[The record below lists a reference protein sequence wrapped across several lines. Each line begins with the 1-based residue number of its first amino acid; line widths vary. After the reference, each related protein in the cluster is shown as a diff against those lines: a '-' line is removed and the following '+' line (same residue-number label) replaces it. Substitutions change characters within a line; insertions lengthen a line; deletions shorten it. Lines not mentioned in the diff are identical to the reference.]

1 MSKKWK
7 IILIVLIGLFVLI
20 QVFPV
25 SKPESRADNP
35 ADLIASG
42 NVDPEIANMLK
53 TACYDCHSFETKYPW
68 YSHLAPVKW
77 LVIRDINEGRK
88 DLNFSDWMLMDPMAQ
103 LEMLDEIS
111 TEVMSGEMPM
121 KIYPLMHPEAKLS
134 DADRQK
140 ISDWTEAYAETLIQ

>member
-53 TACYDCHSFETKYPW
+53 TACYDCHSFETQYPW

-77 LVIRDINEGRK
+77 LVIRDINEGRE

-140 ISDWTEAYAETLIQ
+140 LSDWTEAYAETLIQ